1 MATVGGTY
9 HDMVKRFKYTNVG
22 NATWK
27 SMCECYD
34 GDEIINET
42 EDLPRSNLKNYCL
55 ILSSNSGYYINNL
68 STTYIE
74 LTIYVTLPISRIGSY
89 KK

>member
-1 MATVGGTY
+1 
-9 HDMVKRFKYTNVG
+9 
-22 NATWK
+22 
-27 SMCECYD
+27 MCECYD
-34 GDEIINET
+34 GDVIINVT
-42 EDLPRSNLKNYCL
+42 EDPPRSKLQTYCL
-55 ILSSNSGYYINNL
+55 TFSAHQGYYINNL

>member
-27 SMCECYD
+27 SMFECYD
-34 GDEIINET
+34 GDEIINVT
-42 EDLPRSNLKNYCL
+42 EDHPNLKLQIYCHT
-55 ILSSNSGYYINNL
+55 LSSNS
-68 STTYIE
+68 
-74 LTIYVTLPISRIGSY
+74 
-89 KK
+89 